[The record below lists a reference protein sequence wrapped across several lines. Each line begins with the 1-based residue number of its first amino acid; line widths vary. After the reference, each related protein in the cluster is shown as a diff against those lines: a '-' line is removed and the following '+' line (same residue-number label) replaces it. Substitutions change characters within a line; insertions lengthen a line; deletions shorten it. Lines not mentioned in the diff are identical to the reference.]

1 MARVRSVVVGS
12 VSTSVHPTEV
22 DCEVRR
28 VSPVEG
34 GVLLQL
40 STFGSADR
48 VSEPKVSQ
56 TIQLDREAALVIH
69 ALIADTFGL

>member
-12 VSTSVHPTEV
+12 VSTTVHPTEV

-28 VSPVEG
+28 VNPPEG

-48 VSEPKVSQ
+48 LSEPKVSQ
-56 TIQLDREAALVIH
+56 TIQLDRDAALRIY
-69 ALIADTFGL
+69 ALIAETFDL